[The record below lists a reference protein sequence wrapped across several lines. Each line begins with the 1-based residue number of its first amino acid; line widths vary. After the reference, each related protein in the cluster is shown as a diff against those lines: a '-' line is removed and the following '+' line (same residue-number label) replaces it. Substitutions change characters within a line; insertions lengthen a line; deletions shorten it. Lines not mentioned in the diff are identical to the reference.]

1 MRADITS
8 TDDGEKITIRM
19 HLRLDGWGNLAGTT
33 SSPFLSFDFPFMHP
47 PSLDKF
53 ISGRDCEEQ
62 DDNGFYISSKN
73 NEFTIRMCRDD
84 ESAGE
89 IVLHLSQSEILDALM
104 AIRPIYAKIVERI
117 GYDVTLGGLE
127 DEAAEAPEVIAEE
140 PVVSPIQEPLQ
151 KQVTV
156 KVGDYTYTWK
166 DGKVD
171 FTSTSEVYHW
181 KDGEVTFHPQ

>member
-19 HLRLDGWGNLAGTT
+19 HLRLEGWGNLAGTM

-73 NEFTIRMCRDD
+73 HEYTIRMCRDD

-89 IVLHLSQSEILDALM
+89 IVLHVSHSGILDALM

-127 DEAAEAPEVIAEE
+127 DEAHEEPDDCELCFDAIAEE
-140 PVVSPIQEPLQ
+140 PEVNP
-151 KQVTV
+151 VTV